1 MIDFEKVS
9 VRYGS
14 TMVFDQLSVSLAAS
28 RTTVIGASGSGKS
41 TLLRLVNGLIT
52 PSAGIVRL
60 APHITRTSFVPQQ
73 LGLFPHWTARRQIAR
88 FLGHPDEVDSLA
100 LSLGLRPGELDRYPH
115 QLSGGQQ
122 QRVALARALAL
133 KPNLLLLDEPFSAL
147 DPLLRR
153 ELQNVVLAL
162 PHPFILVTHDLR
174 EAMRL
179 SDQIIFLDQGRIVF
193 SGTPAELQAA
203 THPTV
208 RATLETLA
216 P

>member
-1 MIDFEKVS
+1 MIAFDKVS

-14 TMVFDQLSVSLAAS
+14 TAVFDQLSLSLAAS
-28 RTTVIGASGSGKS
+28 RTALIGASGSGKS
-41 TLLRLVNGLIT
+41 TLLRLVNGLVK
-52 PSAGIVRL
+52 PNSGNVRL

-88 FLGHPDEVDSLA
+88 FHPHPDEVDSLA
-100 LSLGLRPGELDRYPH
+100 LSLGLTAAELDRYPH

-133 KPNLLLLDEPFSAL
+133 KPDLVLLDEPFSAL

-153 ELQNVVLAL
+153 ELQNVVLTL

-179 SDQIIFLDQGRIVF
+179 GDQIIFLDQGRVVF
-193 SGTPAELQAA
+193 SGTPTELSDA
-203 THPTV
+203 THPGV

>member
-1 MIDFEKVS
+1 MIAFDNVT
-9 VRYGS
+9 VRFG
-14 TMVFDQLSVSLAAS
+14 A
-28 RTTVIGASGSGKS
+28 TTVIDRLSVTLAARRTVLIGPSGSGKS
-41 TLLRLVNGLIT
+41 TLLRLVTGL
-52 PSAGIVRL
+52 L
-60 APHITRTSFVPQQ
+60 APSDGSVRIAPEIARTSFVPQQ

-88 FLGHPDEVDSLA
+88 FHADPDAVVPLA
-100 LSLGLRPGELDRYPH
+100 LSLGLTTVELDRYPH

-133 KPNLLLLDEPFSAL
+133 KPDLLLLDEPFSAL

-153 ELQNVVLAL
+153 ELQDLL
-162 PHPFILVTHDLR
+162 LSLQQPFLLVTHDLR

-179 SDQIIFLDQGRIVF
+179 ATQIVFLDQGNVIF
-193 SGTPAELQAA
+193 NGEPADLATA